1 MYLAR
6 LFLTAVLMMT
16 AFSASAME
24 QPLLILSG
32 NASAELGA
40 SVAEELDIVPSK
52 ALISTFNDGEIR
64 IQILENVRNRD
75 VFVIQSTS
83 PTKERSINDN
93 LMELYFL
100 VRTLKRSSANTI
112 TAVIPY
118 YGYARQDRKMEPRVP
133 ISASDVAMLLE
144 SSGVDRVISVDLHCG
159 QIQGFFRNIPV
170 DNLYASTVFV
180 PYFAKKQ
187 LDNLVVV
194 SPDAG
199 GVDRAKHFMEKLA
212 REGVESD
219 LAIIIKQRA
228 QAGVVDKM
236 NLVGNVTGSD
246 VVIVDDLC
254 DTGGT
259 LIKAAEMLV
268 ENGARRVF
276 AAITHPVFSGPA
288 LERIK
293 NSVFTEVVVTDSIM
307 LKDQEIPQNITCI
320 SIAPLLAEAIR
331 RNYSGESVSALF

>member
-1 MYLAR
+1 M
-6 LFLTAVLMMT
+6 
-16 AFSASAME
+16 
-24 QPLLILSG
+24 P
-32 NASAELGA
+32 SAELGA
-40 SVAEELDIVPSK
+40 SVAKELDIVPSE

-64 IQILENVRNRD
+64 IQILESVRNRD

-83 PTKERSINDN
+83 PTEKRSINDN

-133 ISASDVAMLLE
+133 ISASDVAMILE
-144 SSGVDRVISVDLHCG
+144 TSGVDRVIAVDLHCG

-180 PYFAKKQ
+180 PYFAKKN

-199 GVDRAKHFMEKLA
+199 GVNRAKRFMEKLSK
-212 REGVESD
+212 EGVESD
-219 LAIIIKQRA
+219 LAVIIKQRTN
-228 QAGVVDKM
+228 AGAVDKM
-236 NLVGNVTGSD
+236 NLVGDVTGSD

-254 DTGGT
+254 DTAGT
-259 LIKAAEMLV
+259 LIKAAEVLI

-288 LERIK
+288 LKRIE
-293 NSVFTEVVVTDSIM
+293 NSVLTEVVVTDSIM
-307 LKDQEIPQNITCI
+307 QREDVLPPNITCI
-320 SIAPLLAEAIR
+320 SIAELLAEAIR